1 MRCGTKR
8 DAMELR
14 ERPHGA
20 TVIVDVHPPVDRES
34 GATTR
39 LAIALK
45 RIVDSGVRTILLNVA
60 ELTDVDSVLLGAIT
74 QSHTTA
80 IRSGVSL
87 KLLNVSPRLREL
99 LVMTRLDRFIE
110 VASPEEAD
118 IAARN

>member
-1 MRCGTKR
+1 
-8 DAMELR
+8 MELR
-14 ERPHGA
+14 ERAHGS
-20 TVIVDVHPPVDRES
+20 TVIVDIHPPVDRES

-39 LAIALK
+39 LSIALK
-45 RIVDSGVRTILLNVA
+45 QLVDSGVRTIVLNVA

-80 IRSGVSL
+80 VRSGVAL

-110 VASPEEAD
+110 VASSEEAE
-118 IAARN
+118 IAARS